1 MDTSDVERFDVARV
15 RATLAMSGIGADQM
29 DDAVQVVR
37 LKVHQREQDNAAE
50 PLRDVTSWAVVVASR
65 VAVDLHRSGAR
76 QESLVRRLESVWQS
90 APPNVSESQVAMAVD
105 VARGLSSLSSLKR
118 QVLLLRYYEDL
129 TVPTIA
135 EVLGVPIGTVKSRLH
150 DAEQA
155 VRAQLNGEG
164 ESR

>member
-1 MDTSDVERFDVARV
+1 MNTSDVERFDVARV
-15 RATLAMSGIGADQM
+15 RATLALSGIGADQM
-29 DDAVQVVR
+29 DDAVQAVR
-37 LKVHQREQDNAAE
+37 VKVHQREQDNATE

-76 QESLVRRLESVWQS
+76 QESLVRRLQSVWQP
-90 APPNVSESQVAMAVD
+90 APDVSESQVATAVD
-105 VARGLSSLSSLKR
+105 VARALSSLSSLKR

-155 VRAQLNGEG
+155 VRTQFKGEG
-164 ESR
+164 EGR